1 MHAHF
6 VFNVAMPPT
15 ILLFFLFVYNS
26 RTKKTGSHGWNTRRM
41 VLGNGSGVY
50 TSVFGATRFKHTFRI
65 FDTLKRVLFCRA
77 VCWNYLQR
85 LQPPYQATPGHIIQL
100 RILRMRSARPS
111 TKTAPQKFT
120 TSPTSHTPQVNSGM
134 IAAILIRRRDPH
146 SKHVPLASAV
156 PEPAKEEG
164 KKKK

>member
-1 MHAHF
+1 MEYKEDGAGKRERRLHKRFWCNPLQAL
-6 VFNVAMPPT
+6 
-15 ILLFFLFVYNS
+15 ILRFQHSY
-26 RTKKTGSHGWNTRRM
+26 
-41 VLGNGSGVY
+41 VL
-50 TSVFGATRFKHTFRI
+50 
-65 FDTLKRVLFCRA
+65 CRA
-77 VCWNYLQR
+77 ICWNYLQQ
-85 LQPPYQATPGHIIQL
+85 LQPPYPATPGHIIQL
-100 RILRMRSARPS
+100 RILCMRSARPS

-120 TSPTSHTPQVNSGM
+120 TSPTSQTPQVNSGM

>member
-1 MHAHF
+1 MDGIQGGWCWETGAAFTQAFLVQPASSTHSAF
-6 VFNVAMPPT
+6 LT
-15 ILLFFLFVYNS
+15 LL
-26 RTKKTGSHGWNTRRM
+26 
-41 VLGNGSGVY
+41 
-50 TSVFGATRFKHTFRI
+50 
-65 FDTLKRVLFCRA
+65 RVLFCRA

-100 RILRMRSARPS
+100 RILCMRSALPS

-120 TSPTSHTPQVNSGM
+120 TSPTSQTPQVNSGM